1 MAPVTASAV
10 ELTPNPVSG
19 YAPLKTP
26 ETEQR
31 SGAKRFGPAPWAQKH
46 WYLGSLAQFLIFA
59 AIFLYIFGQLAYAA
73 PVYWI
78 HLKPTMTKWWGKHS
92 EFVRPGYLFLFCLLP
107 FLVGLLALEFLRDF
121 NVRRITSRYI
131 LKMAQIL
138 RRKPSMF
145 GKVSWF
151 SYGELLFL
159 LFIIGGN
166 VLVFYHSY
174 MRRLHNAQASA
185 LKSKKKI
192 KTDKYFDMAG
202 NSLGFNCLFNFAFL
216 FLPSTRNS
224 AWMEFLNISYANG
237 IKYHRWFGMSTVL
250 TALAH
255 CIAFYWMWIRQG
267 KWVHK
272 TLPCIHCSLK
282 EDEEGW
288 DRWLAVFG
296 ELALIVFLVISFSSV
311 PYVRRNYFN
320 AFYYI
325 HQLFFLAVFFIA
337 LHWGGAIWFIFPS
350 VMLYLINRFI
360 STTNSFTA
368 VQVTEFTSLSD
379 EFVKIIITRS
389 ALHEGNYKVGQ
400 FVYLNVPSVSQLQ
413 WHPFTIASS
422 PRTSATS
429 LTLIVKSL
437 GDWTHGLVEYCNE
450 CKQNNVLPT
459 VYMDGYHGASL
470 ELYED
475 YSTVCLVAGGVGVT
489 PLIAIL
495 DDIVTKLSRHE
506 QPIQKVYF
514 IFTFRELSL
523 LEEIHPIL
531 LKIKELDPQETY
543 FSLIFS
549 LTREPAEA
557 FLDQKIDHDRL
568 HRVNY
573 LTPTHYNSGVH
584 RAFAQPLSS
593 RVNKSLTYVV
603 IFAVTVLLTVVLE
616 YDGGKIEGHNEELWI
631 VQNFVEIAVFFVCS
645 LLVFAFVYVERTMQ
659 KKTIETT
666 PAQKGPSDVVVPST
680 PNVYASDVHTFRD
693 LIAQYNVSIGHRP
706 DLLGMLREVHRSHQ
720 SFIAS
725 NPSSAKNTVG
735 VFVSGP
741 HSLKSSVEHAVADIG
756 SSKFDIH
763 EEEFEL

>member
-1 MAPVTASAV
+1 M
-10 ELTPNPVSG
+10 ELTPNPVGG
-19 YAPLKTP
+19 YAALKTP
-26 ETEQR
+26 DNNEQR
-31 SGAKRFGPAPWAQKH
+31 SGAKRFGPAAWADKH
-46 WYLGSLAQFLIFA
+46 WYLGCLAQFLIFS
-59 AIFLYIFGQLAYAA
+59 AIFLYVFGQLAYAA
-73 PVYWI
+73 PVFWV
-78 HLKPTMTKWWGKHS
+78 HLKPTMTSWWGSHS
-92 EFVRPGYLFLFCLLP
+92 EFVRPTYLFLFCILP
-107 FLVGLLALEFLRDF
+107 FLVGLLALEFLRNF

-131 LKMAQIL
+131 LKMAQLL
-138 RRKPSMF
+138 RRKPRVF
-145 GKVSWF
+145 NKVSWF

-159 LFIIGGN
+159 FFIIGGN
-166 VLVFYHSY
+166 VFVFYHNY
-174 MRRLHNAQASA
+174 IRRLHKEQASA

-202 NSLGFNCLFNFAFL
+202 NSLGFNCLYNVAFL
-216 FLPSTRNS
+216 FLPATRNS

-255 CIAFYWMWIRQG
+255 CITFYWTWTRQNKWIS
-267 KWVHK
+267 KAV
-272 TLPCIHCSLK
+272 PCFNCSLK
-282 EDEEGW
+282 EDDEGH

-296 ELALIVFLVISFSSV
+296 ELALIIFLVISFSSI
-311 PYVRRNYFN
+311 PYVRRNFFN

-325 HQLFFLAVFFIA
+325 HQLFFLAIFFIA

-350 VMLYLINRFI
+350 VMLYLVNRFI
-360 STTNSFTA
+360 STSNSFTA

-379 EFVKIIITRS
+379 EFVKVVITRS
-389 ALHEGNYKVGQ
+389 ALREGDYKVGQ

-422 PRTSATS
+422 PSSSATS

-437 GDWTHGLVEYCNE
+437 GDWTNGLVEYCNE

-495 DDIVTKLSRHE
+495 DDMVAKLSHHE
-506 QPIQKVYF
+506 EPTQKVYF
-514 IFTFRELSL
+514 VFTFRELSL
-523 LEEIHPIL
+523 LEEIHPLL
-531 LKIKELDPQETY
+531 LKVKELDPQETY

-549 LTREPAEA
+549 LTHEPAEA
-557 FLDQKIDHDRL
+557 FLDQKIDHERL
-568 HRVNY
+568 HRVNN

-584 RAFAQPLSS
+584 QPFAQPLRS
-593 RVNKSLTYVV
+593 RMHKSLTYSVV
-603 IFAVTVLLTVVLE
+603 FAVAILFTVFLE
-616 YDGGKIEGHNEELWI
+616 YGNGKIEAHHEELWI
-631 VQNFVEIAVFFVCS
+631 VQNFVEIIVFFVCA
-645 LLVFAFVYVERTMQ
+645 LLVFVFVYAERSMRKNVEATL
-659 KKTIETT
+659 
-666 PAQKGPSDVVVPST
+666 AQKGSSDVVVPST
-680 PNVYASDVHTFRD
+680 PLVYASDVHTFRD
-693 LIAQYNVSIGHRP
+693 LLAQYNVAIGHRP
-706 DLLGMLREVHRSHQ
+706 DLPAVLREVSSSHQ

-725 NPSSAKNTVG
+725 HPSPTGEKTIG

-741 HSLKSSVEHAVADIG
+741 HSLKASVEHAVADIG